1 MINIKCCDGEAKI
14 FTPYN
19 KEFITNI
26 KTIGAAKWNPR
37 EGCWVVPESSVDLVR
52 DFMLKIYGYSDISD
66 NEQVDIR
73 VTFNKEYY
81 EERESIYLF
90 GKVIARAFGRDSGAK
105 IGNDVTL
112 LDGRVYSGGSIK
124 YWTTNI
130 EAGTKMI
137 IRNVSKKLL
146 EEYDFEDETFLSIEK
161 LETAPNKK
169 KLIEEKNQL
178 LKRITEI
185 DKQLEK
191 IAIN

>member
-1 MINIKCCDGEAKI
+1 
-14 FTPYN
+14 
-19 KEFITNI
+19 
-26 KTIGAAKWNPR
+26 
-37 EGCWVVPESSVDLVR
+37 
-52 DFMLKIYGYSDISD
+52 
-66 NEQVDIR
+66 
-73 VTFNKEYY
+73 
-81 EERESIYLF
+81 
-90 GKVIARAFGRDSGAK
+90 
-105 IGNDVTL
+105 
-112 LDGRVYSGGSIK
+112 
-124 YWTTNI
+124 
-130 EAGTKMI
+130 MI

>member
-1 MINIKCCDGEAKI
+1 MYIL
-14 FTPYN
+14 PY
-19 KEFITNI
+19 F
-26 KTIGAAKWNPR
+26 
-37 EGCWVVPESSVDLVR
+37 
-52 DFMLKIYGYSDISD
+52 F
-66 NEQVDIR
+66 
-73 VTFNKEYY
+73 
-81 EERESIYLF
+81 
-90 GKVIARAFGRDSGAK
+90 
-105 IGNDVTL
+105 
-112 LDGRVYSGGSIK
+112 DGRVYSGGSIK